1 MNINQKNF
9 GYGKLLRFAGE
20 SVLRLE
26 AKRAGGR
33 YAWLKTNTYRWRK
46 FCRYCQTTDINDA
59 RKISS
64 ETVFTYAKQ
73 ICELAPAS
81 QQCAISTINIVMA
94 LLTGANWEA
103 VSPSK
108 ITGTRRSNIRR
119 TPGSIDKKVLSSA
132 CFEVENQHGARF
144 ALAVA
149 LANEFGLR
157 RRETLLFE
165 FHTAQL
171 EIKKNGFI
179 DIFRGSK
186 GGRSRAIPRLV
197 RASETGIKVIET
209 LCQTFPKERCLLFD
223 QNYKNTSDQVSRKV
237 LPILKQFGINRFHE
251 LRVNFA
257 CRRYKE
263 LTRIA
268 PPCDND
274 FIIEID
280 KLIDQDARS
289 IISEEL
295 GHSRVEILNRYIGS
309 IYAR

>member
-1 MNINQKNF
+1 MNQKNF
-9 GYGKLLRFAGE
+9 GYGKTLRFAGE
-20 SVLRLE
+20 SLLKIE
-26 AKRAGGR
+26 AERSGGR
-33 YAWLKTNTYRWRK
+33 YAWLKTNIYRWRK
-46 FCRYCQTTDINDA
+46 FCRYCQTADINDA
-59 RKISS
+59 RKISND
-64 ETVFTYAKQ
+64 TVFTYAKQ

-119 TPGSIDKKVLSSA
+119 TPGSIDKTVLSSA
-132 CFEVENQHGARF
+132 CFEIENQHGARF

-157 RRETLLFE
+157 RRETFLFE
-165 FHTAQL
+165 FHTARL
-171 EIKKNGFI
+171 EAKKNGDI

-197 RASETGIKVIET
+197 SASETGIKVIEA
-209 LCQTFPKERCLLFD
+209 LCKTFPEERCLLL
-223 QNYKNTSDQVSRKV
+223 NEAYKETSDQLSRKV
-237 LPILKQFGINRFHE
+237 LPILKQFGIKRFHE

-257 CRRYKE
+257 CRRYQE
-263 LTRIA
+263 LTGIA

-274 FIIEID
+274 FSVEID
-280 KLIDQDARS
+280 ELIDLKARS

-295 GHSRVEILNRYIGS
+295 GHSRVEILNSYIGS